1 MDSAELEAGM
11 EAIQMTETEK
21 TEFSQFFSVADGDGD
36 DVVTFDEWAAA
47 YQLML
52 TVEPDLK
59 WEILEEMA

>member
-1 MDSAELEAGM
+1 
-11 EAIQMTETEK
+11 MTETEK
-21 TEFSQFFSVADGDGD
+21 TEFRQFVSFADGDGD